1 MRVRGAR
8 GAGIPRRRFVQGMA
22 AAGVLAAVPW
32 PLRRA
37 WAGPRAPV
45 RPARRLPTRNHEGL
59 RE

>member
-32 PLRRA
+32 PLRQA

-45 RPARRLPTRNHEGL
+45 RPARRLPNPQP
-59 RE
+59 